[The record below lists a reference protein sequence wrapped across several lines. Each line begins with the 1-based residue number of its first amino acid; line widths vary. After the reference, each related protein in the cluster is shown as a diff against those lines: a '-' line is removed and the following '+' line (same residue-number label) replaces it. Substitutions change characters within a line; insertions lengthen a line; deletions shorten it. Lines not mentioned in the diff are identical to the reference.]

1 MQSIGKELSTTEI
14 NQFTSVL
21 STNFETEYSYIEMI
35 SLLFGVEVMGQT
47 LSRYNIKQNVGEI
60 GKVKSKPNTRNFT
73 LRDAFKD

>member
-60 GKVKSKPNTRNFT
+60 G
-73 LRDAFKD
+73 